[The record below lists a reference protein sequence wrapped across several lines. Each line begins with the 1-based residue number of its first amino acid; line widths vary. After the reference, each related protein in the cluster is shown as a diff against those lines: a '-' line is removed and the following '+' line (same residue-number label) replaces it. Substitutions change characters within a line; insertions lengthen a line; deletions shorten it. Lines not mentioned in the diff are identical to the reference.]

1 MIISKK
7 TLLSTAVKAA
17 LIGAITI
24 PMVGCDD
31 AETYNQQQYVEAESN
46 FVQQQRQQLV
56 GNVQGVVLDSNGNP
70 LENAEV
76 SIGTQT
82 TTTDA
87 LGYYAFA
94 DVAAVNVV
102 KNGDDTGLDSDN
114 ANKLV
119 AQPIEV
125 SVSAVGHLGGR
136 TQVYPTAIS
145 DTQQFVY
152 IDGFTAQA
160 KNLYLPELAASVK
173 ATLRSD
179 ITGEAIANKTVTF
192 EFIALNSTPQAQG
205 EFASL
210 ASQSFSAVTDAEGA
224 FEATGLPANSSFEV
238 LVEGYS
244 VDNKYVLDETGKTK
258 NSIFTTSD
266 EPIVSNWGEIFVT
279 EHIVADLIRPFVRN
293 IQYVTSSVS
302 GTGVDSKYT
311 GYLAKGKDGTVA
323 DGGLVFELSESVSI
337 LNRQSDGKLDENTVK
352 VLRVLGDDSAE
363 YLDFTTTQSSG
374 NVNSIQ
380 INLNT
385 PLAAGEE
392 IDVYFEIE
400 DFVDAN
406 ANRLTTEGVAAIA
419 QDNPD
424 TANID
429 ESNPYHR
436 VADSIGE
443 GAKSNYIK
451 YNITAYKPATDLG
464 DIGSVDQNDSALSET
479 FELLS
484 QHNAAFKG
492 HGDYNQD
499 GDAGTSEISQINN
512 ASNANTGALLAAL
525 AAELTKASAIPD
537 LDKVFTNTAEIVVS
551 LPAGT
556 THVDVSIT
564 TTSAA
569 DNSNAANELKRLIN
583 NKIVEMT
590 EINNVI
596 FIVKG
601 VNPGDRIK
609 ITPQDGFGVA
619 NEDKAVFKTLEDNIA
634 PTAILQDSYDVI
646 DNDISDDGE
655 YRVSGSSLGG
665 DYTIDGGS
673 RVTVEDQGE
682 LGFPYL
688 AITPSILN
696 IDDKK
701 ADVSGDLV
709 NNGVGDDGDN
719 VYDSDDYDV
728 WSVKSATTAIAF
740 SEEVKWTSISA
751 PTQSSVAPGV
761 TSNLLSNFDIVANT
775 PASQDSDNPHAISQ
789 AQDFVIFDV
798 KNMFTFA
805 NDNNGE
811 KINFNGRLVDTSG
824 NAASAAVVV
833 VQDKL
838 PPMIASAELKG
849 VEGDLDSQELIITFS
864 EDLLSKSNY
873 TADVDA
879 SVFRIQLAGVTYS
892 TAIENSFKASDI
904 DISGNTVTI
913 EINELKPEPTFV
925 RSQEITD
932 LKVHIADK
940 HGNEGDTQY
949 GDEVATTFNYNHV
962 EKAKTLM
969 FKVENKI
976 TAP

>member
-224 FEATGLPANSSFEV
+224 FEATGLPANSSFGV
-238 LVEGYS
+238 LVEDYR
-244 VDNKYVLDETGKTK
+244 VDGQYVLDETGKTVA
-258 NSIFTTSD
+258 SIFTTSD

-279 EHIVADLIRPFVRN
+279 EQIVADLIRPFVRN

-352 VLRVLGDDSAE
+352 VLRVLGEDSAE

-464 DIGSVDQNDSALSET
+464 DKGSIDQNDSALSET

-499 GDAGTSEISQINN
+499 SDAGTSEISQINSAAN
-512 ASNANTGALLAAL
+512 ENTGALLAEL
-525 AAELTKASAIPD
+525 AAELTKASGISSPAKI
-537 LDKVFTNTAEIVVS
+537 LTNTAEIEVK
-551 LPAGT
+551 LPLDTVA
-556 THVDVSIT
+556 VEVSIT
-564 TTSAA
+564 TK
-569 DNSNAANELKRLIN
+569 DGVENSNAAAELKNLIN
-583 NKIVEMT
+583 AVNFDTIDLSEKI
-590 EINNVI
+590 N

-601 VNPGDRIK
+601 VTPGDKIK
-609 ITPQDGFGVA
+609 ITPKDGFGVA
-619 NEDKAVFKTLEDNIA
+619 DETKAVVKELVDNIA

-646 DNDISDDGE
+646 GDEDGE
-655 YRVSGSSLGG
+655 RVSGNSLGG

-673 RVTVEDQGE
+673 RVTMETPGE

-696 IDDKK
+696 IDDTK

-709 NNGVGDDGDN
+709 NNGVGDDDGDN

-728 WSVKSATTAIAF
+728 WSVKPATTAIAF
-740 SEEVKWTSISA
+740 SEAVKWTSTGT
-751 PTQSSVAPGV
+751 PTQSSVAPTV
-761 TSNLLSNFDIVANT
+761 TSNLLSNFKIVANT
-775 PASQDSDNPHAISQ
+775 PAKSDDVNNHDFSK

-805 NDNNGE
+805 NDNNGK
-811 KINFNGRLVDTSG
+811 KISFNDRLEDESG
-824 NAASAAVVV
+824 NAASAAIVV

-838 PPMIASAELKG
+838 PPMIASAELTG
-849 VEGDLDSQELIITFS
+849 EEGDIDSQELEITFS
-864 EDLLSKSNY
+864 ETVSSKSFY
-873 TADVDA
+873 TADEGA
-879 SVFRIQLAGVTYS
+879 LVFRLHIAGNTYS
-892 TAIENSFKASDI
+892 TKLPSTLKASDI
-904 DISGNTVTI
+904 DFSGDTISI
-913 EINELKPEPTFV
+913 EIKELSPTPSFTKGQV
-925 RSQEITD
+925 ITD
-932 LKVHIADK
+932 LKVHIADSN
-940 HGNEGDTQY
+940 GNEGDTQY
-949 GDEVATTFNYNHV
+949 GGELATTFNYNHV
-962 EKAKTLM
+962 AAPAETLM
-969 FKVENKI
+969 FKVKNKM
-976 TAP
+976 TD